1 MVVMLREGTLYGS
14 APEQQEGRVF
24 GGWGR
29 GEYST
34 YLKIFFND
42 ASVACDQYVKK
53 VTQCVK

>member
-1 MVVMLREGTLYGS
+1 MLREGTLYGS